1 MKYAFIS
8 LLLMFN
14 SFCGSSQNIS
24 GSWSWQA
31 ENGNSMMEINLDA
44 EGEDYIGYHCSVFQN
59 GDRIDCVD
67 EDKSASVYVKRTA
80 ENVFEG
86 TIRSGYSASEGK
98 IKLEYNPEEQILLF
112 KILKAPEGI
121 FYLPENATLSSMSN
135 KLNTISEDSI
145 SINGKINYSTTSDQM
160 FEVLGKPTK
169 AQEVFW
175 EMSEEKV
182 LKYSYPGAEFFFAD
196 DKLESFKISS
206 SNWSLEIPMLNLKI
220 GDNINVL
227 SRPYPEA
234 FSQRENGSLLIPL
247 GTGDYQ
253 FLLIEFNSKNEI
265 TVIDHRFF

>member
-1 MKYAFIS
+1 
-8 LLLMFN
+8 
-14 SFCGSSQNIS
+14 
-24 GSWSWQA
+24 
-31 ENGNSMMEINLDA
+31 MMEINLES
-44 EGEDYIGYHCSVFQN
+44 EGEDYIGYHCSVIQN
-59 GDRIDCVD
+59 GDRIYCVD
-67 EDKSASVYVKRTA
+67 EDKFASLYVKKTA
-80 ENVFEG
+80 ENLFEG
-86 TIRSGYSASEGK
+86 TIRNGYSASEGK
-98 IKLEYNPEEQILLF
+98 IKLEYNSEEQILLF
-112 KILKAPEGI
+112 ENLEAPGHI
-121 FYLPENATLSSMSN
+121 YYLPKRATFKSTANTSSRIPEE
-135 KLNTISEDSI
+135 KI

-160 FEVLGKPTK
+160 FEVLRKPTK

-206 SNWSLEIPMLNLKI
+206 SDWSLEIPMLSLKI

-227 SRPYPEA
+227 SRPYSEA
-234 FSQRENGSLLIPL
+234 FSKRENGSLLIPL